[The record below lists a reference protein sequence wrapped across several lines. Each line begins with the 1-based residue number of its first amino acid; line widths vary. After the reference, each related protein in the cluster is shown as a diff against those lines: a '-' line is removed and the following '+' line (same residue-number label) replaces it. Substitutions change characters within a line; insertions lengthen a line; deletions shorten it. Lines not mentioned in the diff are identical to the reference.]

1 MSAFRSLTLGLAVLL
16 LPAACAG
23 QEKKNVIPDNVKTIL
38 ENATEYEVYSLDS
51 DPGEGDKDGFH
62 RWKVLG
68 KTTVTNEKK
77 RTTLLEAL
85 SKGVADNKG
94 EAAKCFIPRH
104 GLRATH
110 DGKTVDL
117 VICFQCMQVYVYD
130 DPKSDKKT
138 KTFLTT
144 GSPEEAFD
152 KVLKDAGVTLAKKK

>member
-1 MSAFRSLTLGLAVLL
+1 MASIHSLTLGLAVLL

-23 QEKKNVIPDNVKTIL
+23 QEKNVIPDHVKTIL
-38 ENATEYEVYSLDS
+38 ENATKYEVYSLDPG
-51 DPGEGDKDGFH
+51 PGEGVKDGFH

-68 KTTVTNEKK
+68 KTTVMAETK
-77 RTTLLEAL
+77 RATLLEAL

-110 DGKTVDL
+110 DGKTIDL
-117 VICFQCMQVYVYD
+117 VICFECMHVYVYA
-130 DPKSDKKT
+130 DPKDSEKKSDS
-138 KTFLTT
+138 FFTT

-152 KVLKDAGVTLAKKK
+152 KVLKDAGVPLAKKK